1 MLAGRRKDAALIG
14 CGGLFGV
21 CYEFMKFS
29 TSQMMVFFQ
38 ERRTQRN
45 VRALMNFVLVLAI
58 LVLVYSVLF
67 HIIMEREGQHHSW
80 MTGFYWTLTVMST
93 LGFGDI
99 TFESDLGR
107 FFSMLVLATGI
118 VFLLVLLPFTII
130 QFFYA
135 PWVDAVEAARTPR
148 KVDDDMSGHVILIHL
163 DAVTEDLISKLK
175 QSEMEYVLLVSAF
188 DDASRLHDLGFHVVF
203 GPLNQFSTYS
213 SARAES
219 AALIAATSDDVTN
232 TNVAFMA
239 AQVAPDVPI
248 VSTSTSPTATAILK
262 HAGAHQVFQLGE
274 LMGRALARGTI
285 GGDSVTHIVGNV
297 DGLLIAEAN
306 AQRTPL
312 VGKTIL
318 ENRLADLGVNVIG
331 LWDRGE
337 FHPAA
342 PDSVVTENTIMMI
355 AGSKEQLTNYDE
367 EFVIYNVSVNP
378 VLIIGWGKVGA
389 AAGAA
394 LSNRGVDWKAV
405 EMNPDMVR
413 HAGEFRDRI
422 IIGDA
427 TDPAIL
433 KEAGLMDAPAVLVT
447 THDDSLN
454 IYLTIYCRSVRPDAQ
469 LICRS
474 TLKQNIETL
483 HKAGADFVHSY
494 ASMGST
500 SIFNHLTGDRIATIA
515 EGLDLFTRSVPPSL
529 DTIALAECGVRD
541 RTGCT
546 VIAIRDPEAGLIA
559 TPPASTVLRAG
570 QELVLA
576 GGTEAESKFIEA
588 FGIAAS

>member
-1 MLAGRRKDAALIG
+1 MALAGSDLAVFSR
-14 CGGLFGV
+14 V
-21 CYEFMKFS
+21 CYGHMKFS

-45 VRALMNFVLVLAI
+45 VRALMNFVLVLV
-58 LVLVYSVLF
+58 VLIVVYSILF
-67 HIIMEREGQHHSW
+67 HMIMERESQHHSW

-107 FFSMLVLATGI
+107 AFTMLVLATGI

-148 KVDDDMSGHVILIHL
+148 QVAEDTTGHVILIRH
-163 DAVTEDLISKLK
+163 DAVTADLIAKLE
-175 QSEMEYVLLVSAF
+175 QSGMSYVLIVPDF
-188 DDASRLHDLGFHVVF
+188 EDASRLHDMGVQVVYA
-203 GPLNQFSTYS
+203 PLDHMSTYS
-213 SARAES
+213 AVRAES
-219 AALIAATSDDVTN
+219 AALIAATSDDVMN
-232 TNVAFMA
+232 TNVVFMA
-239 AQVAPDVPI
+239 RQVAPNLPI
-248 VSTSTSPTATAILK
+248 VATSTNQTTTTILK
-262 HAGAHQVFQLGE
+262 HAGATRVFQLGR
-274 LMGRALARGTI
+274 LMGRALARGMV
-285 GGDSVTHIVGNV
+285 GGDSVTHVVGNI

-312 VGKTIL
+312 VGKSIL

-337 FHPAA
+337 FHPAT
-342 PDSVVTENTIMMI
+342 PDKVVTENTIMML
-355 AGSKEQLTNYDE
+355 AGSREQLNRYDE
-367 EFVIYNVSVNP
+367 EFVIYNVSVKP
-378 VLIIGWGKVGA
+378 VLILGWGKVGA

-394 LSNRGVDWKAV
+394 LSNRGVDWIAV
-405 EMNPDMVR
+405 ELDPDKAR
-413 HAGEFRDRI
+413 QAGEFSDRI
-422 IIGDA
+422 IVGDA
-427 TDPAIL
+427 TDPSIL
-433 KEAGLMDAPAVLVT
+433 NSAGLMEAPAVLIT

-474 TLKQNIETL
+474 TLKQNIDTL

-500 SIFNHLTGDRIATIA
+500 SIFNQLTGDRIATVA
-515 EGLDLFTRSVPPSL
+515 EGLDLFRRLVPTSL
-529 DTIALAECGVRD
+529 DNQLLSECGIRD

-546 VIAIRDPEAGLIA
+546 IIAIRDPEAGLIA
-559 TPPASTVLRAG
+559 TPPASTVLHVG

-576 GGTEAESKFIEA
+576 GGTEAETLFIEA
-588 FGIAAS
+588 YGIAPV

>member
-1 MLAGRRKDAALIG
+1 MLWP
-14 CGGLFGV
+14 
-21 CYEFMKFS
+21 MKFS

-45 VRALMNFVLVLAI
+45 VRALMRFI
-58 LVLVYSVLF
+58 LVLTALIVVYSILF
-67 HIIMEREGQHHSW
+67 HGIMEREGQHHSW

-148 KVDDDMSGHVILIHL
+148 KVAEETSGHVILIQY
-163 DAVTEDLISKLK
+163 DAVTEELIGKLE
-175 QSEMEYVLLVSAF
+175 QSGIGYVLIVPDF
-188 DDASRLHDLGFHVVF
+188 EEASNLHDMGIRVVY
-203 GPLNQFSTYS
+203 GPLDHVSTYTA
-213 SARAES
+213 ARAES

-239 AQVAPDVPI
+239 RQVAPEVPI
-248 VSTSTSPTATAILK
+248 VAISTNKTTTTILK
-262 HAGAHQVFQLGE
+262 HAGATGVFQLGE
-274 LMGRALARGTI
+274 LMGRALARGMV
-285 GGDSVTHIVGNV
+285 GGDAITHVIGNI
-297 DGLLIAEAN
+297 DHLLIAEAN
-306 AQRTPL
+306 AHKTPL
-312 VGKTIL
+312 VGKTL
-318 ENRLADLGVNVIG
+318 AENRLADLGVNVIG

-337 FHPAA
+337 FKPAMA
-342 PDSVVTENTIMMI
+342 DTVVTEYSILMM
-355 AGSKEQLTNYDE
+355 AGTKEQLLRYDE
-367 EFVIYNVSVNP
+367 DFVIYNISVNP

-394 LSNRGVDWKAV
+394 LSRRGVDWKAV
-405 EMNPDMVR
+405 ELDPEKAR
-413 HAGEFRDRI
+413 RAGEFRDRI
-422 IIGDA
+422 ILGDA
-427 TDPAIL
+427 TDPEVLAQ
-433 KEAGLMDAPAVLVT
+433 AGLMDAPAVLIT
-447 THDDSLN
+447 THDDSIN
-454 IYLTIYCRSVRPDAQ
+454 IYLTIYCRSVRADAQ
-469 LICRS
+469 LISRS

-500 SIFNHLTGDRIATIA
+500 SIFNQLTGDRIATVA
-515 EGLDLFTRSVPPSL
+515 EGLEMFRRPVPGSL
-529 DTIALAECGVRD
+529 DGKTLIECGIRD

-546 VIAIRDPEAGLIA
+546 IIAIRDPEDGLIA
-559 TPPASTVLRAG
+559 TPPATTVLKVG

-576 GGTEAESKFIEA
+576 GGTEAESLFIEA
-588 FGIAAS
+588 FGLAPA

>member
-1 MLAGRRKDAALIG
+1 
-14 CGGLFGV
+14 
-21 CYEFMKFS
+21 MKFS
-29 TSQMMVFFQ
+29 TSQMLVFFQ

-45 VRALMNFVLVLAI
+45 VRALMKFILILALLI
-58 LVLVYSVLF
+58 FVYSILF

-99 TFESDLGR
+99 TFQSDLGR
-107 FFSMLVLATGI
+107 FFSMVVLVTGI

-148 KVDDDMSGHVILIHL
+148 QVSPDETGHVILINH
-163 DAVTEDLISKLK
+163 DAVTEDLIARLD
-175 QSEMEYVLLVSAF
+175 QSGNSYVLLVPDF
-188 DDASRLHDLGFHVVF
+188 DEASRLHDMGIRVVF
-203 GPLNQFSTYS
+203 GPLDHLSTYS
-213 SARAES
+213 HARVES

-239 AQVAPDVPI
+239 HQIAPDVQI
-248 VSTSTSPTATAILK
+248 VATSTNPTATAILK
-262 HAGAHQVFQLGE
+262 HAGATRVFQLGE
-274 LMGRALARGTI
+274 LVGQALARCMV
-285 GGDSVTHIVGNV
+285 GGDSMTHVVGSI

-306 AQRTPL
+306 ANRTPM
-312 VGKTIL
+312 VGKTIQ
-318 ENRLADLGVNVIG
+318 ENRLSDLGVSVIG

-337 FHPAA
+337 FHPAT
-342 PDSVVTENTIMMI
+342 PGTVVTEYTIMML
-355 AGSKEQLTNYDE
+355 AGSEDQLTNYDE
-367 EFVIYNVSVNP
+367 AFVIYNVSANP

-394 LSNRGVDWKAV
+394 LSKRGVNWRAV
-405 EMNPDMVR
+405 ELDPGLAQN
-413 HAGEFRDRI
+413 AGEFSDRI
-422 IIGDA
+422 MVGDA
-427 TDPAIL
+427 TDPEVL
-433 KEAGLMDAPAVLVT
+433 KRAGLMEAPAVLIT

-454 IYLTIYCRSVRPDAQ
+454 IYLAIYCRSVRPDAQ
-469 LICRS
+469 LISRS

-483 HKAGADFVHSY
+483 HKAGADFVQSY

-500 SIFNHLTGDRIATIA
+500 SILNQLTGDRIANIA
-515 EGLDLFTRSVPPSL
+515 EGLDLFSRPVPASL
-529 DTIALAECGVRD
+529 ENQLLSECGVRD

-546 VIAIRDPEAGLIA
+546 IIAIRDPDNGLIP
-559 TPPASTVLRAG
+559 TPLASTVLRAG

-576 GGTEAESKFIEA
+576 GGAEAESMFIEA
-588 FGIAAS
+588 YGTATP